1 MIATPSGWHQE
12 IYLTIDQGL
21 CAMTVTE
28 ANTVEYMLLYTA
40 AKLGGKPASMVRE
53 YMLSY
58 GK

>member
-1 MIATPSGWHQE
+1 
-12 IYLTIDQGL
+12 
-21 CAMTVTE
+21 MTVTE